1 MLFESYGGNLMKI
14 VCHINKTDTFEVDE
28 QAINVDFFDSNSFS
42 YTFWKN
48 KNKLPYWY
56 SQQALDLLYISM
68 AVFAVDRLCLRK
80 DVHDGWSREFSIYMP
95 ILEYDMWQN
104 AKSTLE
110 EMLNFLSGDKW
121 TFIFRRR
128 EQSEEEKINN
138 NKWEKSKQKI
148 KSYDQICMFSGG
160 MDSFIG
166 AIDLLE
172 SNSDKTLFVSHY
184 GGGKGT
190 REFQD
195 ILKEKFINQYSLELR
210 DFHQY
215 YAKVVSGIE
224 DTTRTRSF
232 MFFSH
237 ALAVASCLRKKVHLV
252 IPENGFISLNI
263 PSTFSR
269 IGTSSTRTTHP
280 HYMGLFQKLLDLIE
294 LKVTLVNPYQFKTKG
309 EMLLNCK
316 NQSFVRENLDNTM
329 SCSHPDNGR
338 MQKEKEARHCGYC
351 LPCVIRQA
359 AIVRAGIIDQSSY
372 RDNKFNGGKVSRT
385 CLNSYRLGLRKFNP
399 KYAFM
404 TIQSSGSIENNIEDY
419 ANLYIRGMEELKTY
433 LEELDD

>member
-1 MLFESYGGNLMKI
+1 MKI
-14 VCHINKTDTFEVDE
+14 VCHINKEDTFKVDE
-28 QAINVDFFDSNSFS
+28 KATNIDFFDSSSFS
-42 YTFWKN
+42 YTFWNN
-48 KNKLPYWY
+48 KNKLTDWY

-68 AVFAVDRLCLRK
+68 SVFAADRLCLRK
-80 DVHDGWSREFSIYMP
+80 NAYDGWSRDFSIFIP
-95 ILEYDMWQN
+95 VLEYDIWQN

-121 TFIFRRR
+121 TFYFRKRV
-128 EQSEEEKINN
+128 QSEQEKISYK
-138 NKWEKSKQKI
+138 KWKKSKQQI
-148 KSYDQICMFSGG
+148 KDYDQLCMFSGG

-172 SNSDKTLFVSHY
+172 SSSNKILFVSHY

-190 REFQD
+190 KEFQD
-195 ILKEKFINQYSLELR
+195 ILKKKFIEQYKLETR

-215 YAKVVSGIE
+215 YAKVVSGVE

-237 ALAVASCLRKKVHLV
+237 AIAVASCLRKPVTLT

-263 PSTFSR
+263 PATFSR

-280 HYMGLFQKLLDLIE
+280 HYMTLFQQLLYLVKLE
-294 LKVTLVNPYQFKTKG
+294 VRLVNPYQFKTKG
-309 EMLLNCK
+309 EMLLDCK
-316 NQSFVRENLDNTM
+316 NQSFVKENLENTM

-359 AIVRAGIIDQSSY
+359 AIMYAGIIDNSSY
-372 RDNKFNGGKVSRT
+372 RDSKFIGGKVSKT
-385 CLNSYRLGLRKFNP
+385 CLNSYHLGLRKFNP

-404 TIQSSGSIENNIEDY
+404 TIQHSGAIEKNIEEY
-419 ANLYIRGMEELKTY
+419 TKLYIRGMEELKAY
-433 LEELDD
+433 LEAFDE